1 MYKKSISRQHPYGL
15 VFVKILSV
23 FLQNTMKKFRYI
35 LLLAV
40 ALFSFAN
47 SAKAQSE
54 AFLEAIR
61 LYYNNDLRAAYNQ
74 FRKVIAA
81 EPDND
86 AAYYYLHT
94 MLRDSTAATRMLKKA
109 VDLDSDNYWYN
120 YSLAQDYMAA
130 GESEQAAEIL
140 ERLLAAHP
148 KKTTLYSD
156 LIGVYAASKQYD
168 KAMDAIDKVEAKAG
182 PSDALAS
189 IRSDMLMAQNKH
201 QEAYDYMLQYFNQT
215 RSPRAACFLA
225 QYNAA
230 TFNNQEALNYY
241 DAALEANP
249 FDNEALYGKAHIH
262 RAMGQYDLY
271 FENILPFI
279 GNPEILPQAKVEY
292 MADVLQQQ
300 QFVYTFAPQ
309 IDTMMMALY
318 SSAPADSSVCS
329 LTSTYLY
336 QRGQVD
342 EAIDLARRN
351 AENYPESFNLN
362 FSYPLM
368 QFYSSD
374 YAAAVSSATVALQRF
389 PDSID
394 LLQLR
399 AMSLWQLGE
408 LDGAAQ
414 DYEKA
419 LSLAPK
425 GSQTQLSFYSA
436 LGDLYYIK
444 GDQKTAFAYYD
455 KALKIDANYAP
466 VLNNYAYYISER
478 YPEPVSR
485 APKDLKKARD
495 MSRITIEKEP
505 DNATY
510 LDTYAWILHLM
521 GQDLEAKAI
530 FKHAMIHGGKESGV
544 ILRHY
549 ATVLKALGDDLA
561 DVYFKQAERMGE

>member
-1 MYKKSISRQHPYGL
+1 MKRIKFI
-15 VFVKILSV
+15 FA
-23 FLQNTMKKFRYI
+23 FLC
-35 LLLAV
+35 
-40 ALFSFAN
+40 ALTASFMAN
-47 SAKAQSE
+47 AQSE

-61 LYYNNDLRAAYNQ
+61 LYYKNDVRGAYNQ
-74 FRKVIAA
+74 FKKVVAQ

-94 MLRDSTAATRMLKKA
+94 MLRDTAAATNMLKKA
-109 VDLDSDNYWYN
+109 VELDGDNYWYN
-120 YSLAQDYMAA
+120 YALAQDYMAQ
-130 GESEQAAEIL
+130 GKSEQAAEIL
-140 ERLLAAHP
+140 EKLLADHP
-148 KKTTLYSD
+148 KKTNLYSD

-168 KAMDAIDKVEAKAG
+168 KAMDAIDKVEAKVG
-182 PSDALAS
+182 PSDILAS
-189 IRSDMLMAQNKH
+189 IRADMLMAQNKH
-201 QEAYDYMLQYFNQT
+201 QEAYDFMLQYFNQT

-230 TFNNQEALNYY
+230 TFNNQEAIKYY
-241 DAALEANP
+241 DEALAANP
-249 FDNEALYGKAHIH
+249 FDTEALYGKAHIH

-271 FENILPFI
+271 FENILPFL
-279 GNPEILPQAKVEY
+279 GNPDIQPQAKVEY
-292 MADVLQQQ
+292 MTDVLGQQ

-309 IDTMMMALY
+309 VDTMMMALY
-318 SSAPADSSVCS
+318 ASAPADSSVCS

-342 EAIDLARRN
+342 QALEMARRN
-351 AENYPESFNLN
+351 AENYPESFNLS

-374 YAAAVSSATVALQRF
+374 YAGAISSASVALQRF
-389 PDSID
+389 PGNID

-399 AMSLWQLGE
+399 AMSLWQSGD
-408 LDGAAQ
+408 LDGAIE
-414 DYEKA
+414 DYKKA
-419 LSLAPK
+419 LDGAEK
-425 GSQTQLSFYSA
+425 GSQMQLGIFSA
-436 LGDLYYIK
+436 LGDLYHVK
-444 GDQKTAFAYYD
+444 GDQKIAFAYYD
-455 KALKIDANYAP
+455 KALKIDDKYAP

-478 YPEPVSR
+478 YSAPVTKI
-485 APKDLKKARD
+485 PKDLKKARD

-549 ATVLKALGDDLA
+549 ATVLKALGENDLA
-561 DVYFKQAERMGE
+561 AVYDKQAKQLGE